1 MWLVKLVLMVS
12 SWVSSCLATK
22 YFTINSKLMK
32 LSDYEFVIIKIII
45 YVGQQLISAFDYTAI
60 PFLSADVICLNPNY
74 LF

>member
-1 MWLVKLVLMVS
+1 
-12 SWVSSCLATK
+12 
-22 YFTINSKLMK
+22 MK